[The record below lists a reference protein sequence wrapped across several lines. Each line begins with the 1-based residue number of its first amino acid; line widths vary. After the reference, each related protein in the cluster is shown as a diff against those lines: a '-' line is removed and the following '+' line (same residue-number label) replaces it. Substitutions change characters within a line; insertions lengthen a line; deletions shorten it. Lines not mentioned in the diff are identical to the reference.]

1 VNGLQA
7 PELWCVDLSAA
18 APALN
23 AIERRIPR
31 LNAED
36 RARAALFS
44 DARARAD
51 WLATHVALRVLIERA
66 VGPAWRGAALT
77 RAARGKPQ
85 LAGAPLGFSL
95 SHARGVA
102 LIGLTPTG
110 SIGVDVERT
119 REVRI
124 AAERRAAIEAAGAML
139 GGALAGDGSARFLH
153 AWVRLE
159 AHAKADGCG
168 IGRLLT
174 RLGILGVAAA
184 DRADASGMP
193 ARVDGVLGGAAEGV
207 RDLQLGDGLYAAA
220 AFIGVQPVAGVAWLP
235 TDAESLEKLI
245 N

>member
-31 LNAED
+31 LSAED

-44 DARARAD
+44 DARVRAD
-51 WLATHVALRVLIERA
+51 WLATHVALRLLIERA
-66 VGPAWRGAALT
+66 VGPAWRGVALT
-77 RAARGKPQ
+77 RKPQ

-110 SIGVDVERT
+110 SIGVDVERP

-139 GGALAGDGSARFLH
+139 GGALAGNGNTRFLH

-159 AHAKADGCG
+159 AYAKADGCG

-193 ARVDGVLGGAAEGV
+193 ARVDEVAKGAAEGV
-207 RDLQLGDGLYAAA
+207 RDLQLGNGIYAAA